1 MQLHLGALILVVV
14 WVQSTWMTLAALAMR
29 PNLLT
34 VSKTL
39 SIVARAT
46 DRMLEYDVKVWRN
59 DQALLYLSSNFP
71 SVYVDQYQN
80 IWLLCL
86 YILQ

>member
-1 MQLHLGALILVVV
+1 MQLHLGAPNLVVV
-14 WVQSTWMTLAALAMR
+14 WVQSTWMMLAALAMR

-46 DRMLEYDVKVWRN
+46 ERMLEYDVKVWRN
-59 DQALLYLSSNFP
+59 DQALLYLSSSFP
-71 SVYVDQYQN
+71 SV
-80 IWLLCL
+80 
-86 YILQ
+86 